1 MTAPAHSAL
10 NATTP
15 ATTTLDTATLE
26 QAWLAVAEGISA
38 VGEKH
43 ESVFLAKLVLLL
55 LDDRNVTGLPQL
67 VEQAKKD
74 L

>member
-1 MTAPAHSAL
+1 
-10 NATTP
+10 
-15 ATTTLDTATLE
+15 
-26 QAWLAVAEGISA
+26 
-38 VGEKH
+38 
-43 ESVFLAKLVLLL
+43 VFLAKLVLLL